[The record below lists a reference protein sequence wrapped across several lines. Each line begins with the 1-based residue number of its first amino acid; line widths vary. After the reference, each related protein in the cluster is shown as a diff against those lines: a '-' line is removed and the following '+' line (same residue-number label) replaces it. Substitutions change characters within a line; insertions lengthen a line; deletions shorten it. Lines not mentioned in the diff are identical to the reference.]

1 MKEQEKTNKKSQ
13 IKMIEEI
20 DFWVNTFLS
29 ELLLLLSFYLY
40 NKYSQIK
47 KNGGKGVKQGR
58 LSLVHRAFSHP
69 GSLGLEDPQ

>member
-1 MKEQEKTNKKSQ
+1 MKEQEKTNKKTQ

-47 KNGGKGVKQGR
+47 KMVEKE
-58 LSLVHRAFSHP
+58 LSKV
-69 GSLGLEDPQ
+69 D